1 MIMSLKMLLQAL
13 NAKLVCMILMV
24 DNASDDIITVSRGAG
39 TNNHQSVRNFKEIT
53 FLSCRHM
60 VVSST

>member
-1 MIMSLKMLLQAL
+1 MIMCLKMLLQAL
-13 NAKLVCMILMV
+13 NAKLVCMIVMV
-24 DNASDDIITVSRGAG
+24 ENASDDNITVSRGAG
-39 TNNHQSVRNFKEIT
+39 TDNHRNVRNFKEIT